1 MKKYIVALDLDETL
15 LNSERELS
23 LRNQKTLQL
32 CKNAG
37 MKLAIS
43 SARGFGS
50 CKKFANE
57 INADYVCCQAGNM
70 IVNYNGKIIYKN
82 AFEKTVIKEIIER
95 FSKYTDC
102 FVVDSDFDL
111 YGTKDSKIIYFD
123 ELPEVA
129 KEYAKMSA
137 AYKFVKR
144 ELGSQAVCQY
154 TQEDFSE
161 ARIALEQHELEI
173 GNYTMIPDMY
183 NGNIRSSI

>member
-1 MKKYIVALDLDETL
+1 MI
-15 LNSERELS
+15 LS
-23 LRNQKTLQL
+23 IFS
-32 CKNAG
+32 CKN
-37 MKLAIS
+37 S
-43 SARGFGS
+43 SESIAANNASSPSTESSVATYKIPSVLKASVVFCFG
-50 CKKFANE
+50 
-57 INADYVCCQAGNM
+57 
-70 IVNYNGKIIYKN
+70 
-82 AFEKTVIKEIIER
+82 
-95 FSKYTDC
+95 
-102 FVVDSDFDL
+102 
-111 YGTKDSKIIYFD
+111 FD

>member
-1 MKKYIVALDLDETL
+1 MTTRLEAINTMLSCIGQAPLNTLEGSKSYFTISAEKILDDEVKRFQL
-15 LNSERELS
+15 QGWDFNSEDNYPLVPDV
-23 LRNQKTLQL
+23 
-32 CKNAG
+32 
-37 MKLAIS
+37 
-43 SARGFGS
+43 
-50 CKKFANE
+50 NE
-57 INADYVCCQAGNM
+57 
-70 IVNYNGKIIYKN
+70 
-82 AFEKTVIKEIIER
+82 EIIIPKNIVMVKLPSTLSNR
-95 FSKYTDC
+95 YVVRDGKLYDKIKHSYKIPSVLKASVVFC
-102 FVVDSDFDL
+102 FD
-111 YGTKDSKIIYFD
+111 FD